1 VFDLQEAGV
10 AMGEDKGLKQ
20 RVSKQSEDAIG
31 KLTQGV
37 LENPV
42 LTGAVA
48 AAFEARGRA
57 LRAQEAAM
65 GALNLPSASDLERLT
80 RRLRSVSQ
88 RLEAIEESL
97 DRVHD
102 RVQSLD
108 TPEQLEQ
115 RLEAIEAAL
124 ARIEA
129 AVTAPKED

>member
-1 VFDLQEAGV
+1 
-10 AMGEDKGLKQ
+10 MGEDKGLKQ

-31 KLTQGV
+31 KLTQGM

-102 RVQSLD
+102 RVQDLD
-108 TPEQLEQ
+108 TPERLEQ

-129 AVTAPKED
+129 SVTARAEG

>member
-1 VFDLQEAGV
+1 
-10 AMGEDKGLKQ
+10 MGEDKGLKQ
-20 RVSKQSEDAIG
+20 RVGRQSEDAIG

-102 RVQSLD
+102 RVQDLD
-108 TPEQLEQ
+108 SPERLEQ
-115 RLEAIEAAL
+115 RFEAIEATL
-124 ARIEA
+124 ARIET
-129 AVTAPKED
+129 AVTAGSAD